1 MPLGLVTCEHEA
13 FWLKLLK
20 TSWTPSK
27 GTKLRF
33 WVSLQDPFISTCLCS
48 VCAWL
53 ATRKPG
59 GFGAKQWK
67 VYMKN
72 VIIYSSAKSWA
83 VPLHSAQRPVYT
95 CLQHLLNIYKFKPT
109 VCVWFQSCIESRWF
123 SCCAKVPLI
132 HKSSRVTSAT
142 PRDDASLKTILTP
155 PALLHDFLMVGNHWI
170 AFKNVKDVSTLF
182 TPWREICPL

>member
-95 CLQHLLNIYKFKPT
+95 CLQHLLNIYKLGSSKSTNSKSNP
-109 VCVWFQSCIESRWF
+109 QSSQSVKTPINRLIRNPVVVSSLFPAESIW
-123 SCCAKVPLI
+123 
-132 HKSSRVTSAT
+132 SAFMRETT
-142 PRDDASLKTILTP
+142 PNW
-155 PALLHDFLMVGNHWI
+155 V
-170 AFKNVKDVSTLF
+170 
-182 TPWREICPL
+182 